1 MLDIY
6 TVSFFGHREISND
19 YALEEKIEKLV
30 KTLLNEKEYV
40 DFLVGRHGEFD
51 ILVSSVIKRV
61 RKNYRSDNSSL
72 TLYLPY
78 ESAEYRNGKEYFTEY
93 FDSIEIFDG
102 FHFKSAIYE
111 CNKIMVDK
119 SDLSV
124 FFIER
129 ETGGAYKVYSYAM
142 KNNRNVV
149 VL

>member
-6 TVSFFGHREISND
+6 TVSFFGHREISNG
-19 YALEEKIEKLV
+19 YALEEKLESLIRNLIS
-30 KTLLNEKEYV
+30 EKEYV

-72 TLYLPY
+72 TLCIPY
-78 ESAEYRNGKEYFTEY
+78 ESAEYRNGKENFNEY

-119 SDLSV
+119 SDLAV

-129 ETGGAYKVYSYAM
+129 ETGGAYKVYKYALKM
-142 KNNRNVV
+142 GKRIVAI
-149 VL
+149 

>member
-6 TVSFFGHREISND
+6 TVSFFGHREISNG

-30 KTLLNEKEYV
+30 KSLLNEKEYV

-78 ESAEYRNGKEYFTEY
+78 ESAEYRNG
-93 FDSIEIFDG
+93 SLWNNIGVEITFP
-102 FHFKSAIYE
+102 S
-111 CNKIMVDK
+111 
-119 SDLSV
+119 
-124 FFIER
+124 
-129 ETGGAYKVYSYAM
+129 
-142 KNNRNVV
+142 
-149 VL
+149 